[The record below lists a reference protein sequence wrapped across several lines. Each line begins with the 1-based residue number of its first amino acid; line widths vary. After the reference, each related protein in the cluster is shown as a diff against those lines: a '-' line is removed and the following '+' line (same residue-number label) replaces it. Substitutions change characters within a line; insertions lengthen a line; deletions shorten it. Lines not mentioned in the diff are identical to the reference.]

1 MGSLSFTELD
11 VWKRAHQATLA
22 VYRITKSFPSDER
35 FGLTQQMRKAAVSI
49 PANIAEGFGRRQAR
63 DKAHFYVVSKGSIEE
78 VRYYLILARDLGF
91 MTESKELEGL
101 LDDTARM
108 LNRLYS
114 TTIGSSRS

>member
-22 VYRITKSFPSDER
+22 VYKITKSFPRDER
-35 FGLTQQMRKAAVSI
+35 FGLTQQMRKAASSI
-49 PANIAEGFGRRQAR
+49 SANIAEGFGRRQPR
-63 DKAHFYVVSKGSIEE
+63 DKAYFYVVSKGSLEE
-78 VRYYLILARDLGF
+78 LRYFLILARDLGY
-91 MTESKELEGL
+91 MTESTELAGM

-114 TTIGSSRS
+114 STLGGARS